1 MVGKHLSFLMLN
13 SLVVKD
19 KPDHIHGN
27 HEIVPAV
34 VYTQL
39 HFFDFVV
46 GFLAVVDVQI
56 DQCCG

>member
-1 MVGKHLSFLMLN
+1 MVGKCLSFVMFD

-19 KPDHIHGN
+19 KPDVHGN

-39 HFFDFVV
+39 HSFNVLQ
-46 GFLAVVDVQI
+46 G
-56 DQCCG
+56 